1 MVAIPFGA
9 RQAITRAAAELAA
22 IAPFSE
28 LAPVDRA
35 RLAAALEEVHFQ
47 ARDVIFEQGTP
58 ADALYILREGL
69 VERLADGVRLDTIHP
84 PAVFGDL
91 ALLRDEPRAT
101 TLAALTDCLVWRLPA
116 DRFTRLLRRTPGIA
130 ASFAATVSGRLAS
143 RQTEVAELASEFE
156 GMAEY
161 LYSSLSPAQQ
171 AMLERAALLPVLDER
186 VLGELLGTSH
196 ADLSQLPLA
205 DVLLD
210 GRATPGDLSARA
222 RKYPPVF
229 RRFLLRR
236 MLERLGT
243 GGVARTRRELAALAR
258 SVGATDL
265 AVEVLLEGDLLSEA
279 VEMVDR
285 EADALRRSHP
295 EQAQA
300 LARLLPVAALADHPH
315 LHDLAG
321 WPTSAESAATLERP
335 RWRLG
340 RPAIGALLGVAIV
353 LAAWPLPPPEGLSER
368 GWHALITLIG
378 VLPLLALEALPDGI
392 VALLLA
398 AAWVVGG
405 VTAPRIALGGF
416 ATGNWVLVVTAL
428 AVGTA
433 IASSGLLYR
442 MALWT
447 VAHSRG
453 GFPGQAISLG
463 FAGMLIGPAV
473 PNATSRVALVAP
485 AATELID
492 ALGYPRGSR
501 PAIGM
506 AMAILMGFGQIVA
519 VFLTSSTTSVL
530 VYAVLPE
537 SARSGLSWGS
547 WAVRAAPTH
556 LLLFAGLIA
565 FIIWRYRPRAEDVQR
580 ENASHAL
587 ALQRALLGPP
597 SRHELIALGITI
609 FVLVGFA
616 SQPIHHLDPAWV
628 GVLALAVLAGTG
640 VLAANGLSSVNWSF
654 ALLSGILT
662 SMSDVFADT
671 QLDQWLARLATQT
684 VGGLASTPVLFV
696 AALTLL
702 CYVLSLVMRWQAAA
716 PLLTISLAPVASSA
730 GIDPWV
736 VALTALI
743 ACNGFFLPY
752 QSTTYLALYHGT
764 YGRLFTHRQARP
776 MAITYGVVTL
786 LALCASVPIW
796 HLWGLL

>member
-1 MVAIPFGA
+1 MAIPHGA
-9 RQAITRAAAELAA
+9 RQAIAAAAAELAS

-28 LAPVDRA
+28 LPPVDRA
-35 RLAAALEEVHFQ
+35 RLAAALEEVHYQ
-47 ARDVIFEQGTP
+47 AGEMIFEQGAR
-58 ADALYILREGL
+58 ADALYILRTGQ
-69 VERLADGVRLDTIHP
+69 VERLADGVRLDIIHP

-116 DRFTRLLRRTPGIA
+116 ERFTRLLSRTPAIA

-143 RQTEVAELASEFE
+143 RQIEVAELSSEFE
-156 GMAEY
+156 GMAEH
-161 LYSSLSPAQQ
+161 LYSSLSEPDQ

-186 VLGELLGTSH
+186 VLGRLLGTKGANQTH
-196 ADLSQLPLA
+196 LPLA

-210 GRATPGDLSARA
+210 GRVNAGETGQSTR
-222 RKYPPVF
+222 YPPVF

-236 MLERLGT
+236 MGERLGP
-243 GGVARTRRELAALAR
+243 GGVDHTRREVAALAR
-258 SVGATDL
+258 SVGACEL
-265 AVEVLLEGDLLSEA
+265 AVQVLLEGDLVGEA
-279 VEMVDR
+279 VELVER
-285 EADALRRSHP
+285 EADTLLRSGGDDAAR
-295 EQAQA
+295 E
-300 LARLLPVAALADHPH
+300 LVRLLPTTALADHPH
-315 LHDLAG
+315 LQDLAG
-321 WPTSAESAATLERP
+321 WQADAETVATRELRP

-340 RPAIGALLGVAIV
+340 RPLIGAALGIGI
-353 LAAWPLPPPEGLSER
+353 LALTWPLQAPEGLTER
-368 GWHALITLIG
+368 GWHALITLIA
-378 VLPLLALEALPDGI
+378 VVPLLALEALPDGI

-416 ATGNWVLVVTAL
+416 ATSNWVLVVTAL

-501 PAIGM
+501 PALGM

-537 SARSGLSWGS
+537 SARVGLNWGS
-547 WAVRAAPTH
+547 WAVRGVPTH
-556 LLLFAGLIA
+556 LMLFAGLIA
-565 FIIWRYRPRAEDVQR
+565 FIIWRYRPRGEDQPR
-580 ENASHAL
+580 RSATNAL
-587 ALQRALLGPP
+587 ELQRALLGPP
-597 SRHELIALGITI
+597 SRHELIALGTTV
-609 FVLVGFA
+609 FVLVGFGT
-616 SQPIHHLDPAWV
+616 QPIHHLDPAWV
-628 GVLALAVLAGTG
+628 GVLALAILAGTG
-640 VLAANGLSSVNWSF
+640 VLASNGLSSVNWSF

-684 VGGLASTPVLFV
+684 VGGLTTTPVLFI

-702 CYVLSLVMRWQAAA
+702 CYGLSLVMRWQAAA

-730 GIDPWV
+730 GIDPWI
-736 VALTALI
+736 VALIALI

-764 YGRLFTHRQARP
+764 NGRLFTHAQARP
-776 MAITYGVVTL
+776 MAIAYGVITL
-786 LALCASVPIW
+786 LALCASVPVW
-796 HLWGLL
+796 RLWGLL